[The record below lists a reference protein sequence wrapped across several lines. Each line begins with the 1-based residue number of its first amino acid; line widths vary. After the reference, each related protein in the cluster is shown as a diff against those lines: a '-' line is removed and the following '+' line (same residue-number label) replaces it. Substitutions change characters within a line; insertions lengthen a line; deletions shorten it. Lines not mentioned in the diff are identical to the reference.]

1 MLETATLDVTMPRAR
16 ILNEAVALWKDC
28 NEGKPVRTEETLPL
42 NEIVAR
48 PDLFQVR
55 GSTDAK
61 HVADLAEI
69 IRGTEG
75 DLEPLLLIEL
85 GEEAVIINGHHREA
99 AYRAVYGETDPAHPV
114 PVRWF
119 SGDPIQALTRAT
131 GENSK
136 TCLVMTREQRKD
148 AATRLAGMVG
158 TNLSKAE
165 LAKATGLS
173 TSTIAEIRAGLKKVQ
188 ELATG
193 DGPLRQEAGEA
204 LASLRW
210 SDIQACVELSKG
222 AVEGPSESEAT
233 GVQFCIDESTD
244 TEESSPKAS
253 ASSQP
258 EAVSECDS
266 APAVVGSS
274 EPPASE
280 QEVVEKFASLLT
292 ADPTETVRMLFAC
305 LHGDAGPLARGV
317 FDQTQPVAFLRAGGY
332 VVKPQTAD
340 FIGRMHRFGS
350 NYSEEADF

>member
-1 MLETATLDVTMPRAR
+1 MLETATLDATMPRAR
-16 ILNEAVALWKDC
+16 MLNEAVVLWKEC
-28 NEGKPVRTEETLPL
+28 NEGKPVRTEQTLPL

-75 DLEPLLLIEL
+75 DLDPLLLIEL

-119 SGDPIQALTRAT
+119 AGDPIQALTRAT

-173 TSTIAEIRAGLKKVQ
+173 TSTIADIRACLKKVQ
-188 ELATG
+188 ELAAG
-193 DGPLRQEAGEA
+193 EGPLRQEAGEA
-204 LASLRW
+204 LTSLRW

-222 AVEGPSESEAT
+222 TDGQPNDSEAA
-233 GVQFCIDESTD
+233 GVQFCIGEATD
-244 TEESSPKAS
+244 TRAETSKPS
-253 ASSQP
+253 ASPQV
-258 EAVSECDS
+258 EAVSDCES
-266 APAVVGSS
+266 VAEVVGSS
-274 EPPASE
+274 EPSDSG

-292 ADPTETVRMLFAC
+292 KDPTETVRRLFAC
-305 LHGDAGPLARGV
+305 LYGDAGPLARGV
-317 FDQTQPVAFLRAGGY
+317 FDQTQPVAFLRAAGY
-332 VVKPQTAD
+332 VVKPLTAD
-340 FIGRMHRFGS
+340 YLGRMQRQGESFTH
-350 NYSEEADF
+350 EADF